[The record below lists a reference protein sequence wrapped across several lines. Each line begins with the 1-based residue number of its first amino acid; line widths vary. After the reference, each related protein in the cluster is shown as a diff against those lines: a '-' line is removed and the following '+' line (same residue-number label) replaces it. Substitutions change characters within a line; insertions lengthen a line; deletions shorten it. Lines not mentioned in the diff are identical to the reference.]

1 VLLTVTV
8 AALLALPPAALGAD
22 AYVDFETG
30 ADDAGCGPI
39 AQPCLTIHTGIL
51 RAGSGDAVRVDDR
64 TGVYGNPAVPI
75 VLGAGKSLVGE
86 EFVDGDESVFAE
98 PDTVIDALDLVSS
111 NPAVRVAAGDPA
123 GTIQN
128 LRLHGTIGIPLRLDA
143 AATVTGNVFDEDN
156 AVGGGCHVRVA
167 NAGNTATISSNAIF
181 DPTPGVSLGDGVCV
195 ESGAAPTIAGNSFVG
210 LNDGVLSAGGDSVI
224 SENTFLE
231 SRGMTT
237 DAAIRVTSGA
247 PTITANQIGDP
258 GDANIVGIWIEQP
271 AASLVG
277 AALRRNTVFEHR
289 VGLAVND
296 TQGSVTLN
304 GDLIGGSTLVGM
316 AINDSGNDDATAM
329 LATNVT
335 VSASAGAELSL
346 NNTTVALN
354 SVILGGPDP
363 GVAVSGDATCGISFS
378 RGPSIAADPDG
389 CRDFSTTADPG
400 FVNAGMGDFHLAPGS
415 AMIDMGDPAAPLAGV
430 LDLDGESRQTDGNGD
445 GIARRDIGADET
457 AAAPMQGSAQPSAPA
472 KPKPKC
478 KKRKKKRAAG
488 AAKKK
493 GKKCKRKRRRRP
505 N

>member
-1 VLLTVTV
+1 
-8 AALLALPPAALGAD
+8 
-22 AYVDFETG
+22 
-30 ADDAGCGPI
+30 
-39 AQPCLTIHTGIL
+39 
-51 RAGSGDAVRVDDR
+51 
-64 TGVYGNPAVPI
+64 
-75 VLGAGKSLVGE
+75 
-86 EFVDGDESVFAE
+86 
-98 PDTVIDALDLVSS
+98 
-111 NPAVRVAAGDPA
+111 
-123 GTIQN
+123 
-128 LRLHGTIGIPLRLDA
+128 
-143 AATVTGNVFDEDN
+143 VTGNVFDEDG
-156 AVGGGCHVRVA
+156 AVGGGCHMVVA
-167 NAGNTATISSNAIF
+167 NAGNAASISANALF
-181 DPTPGVSLGDGVCV
+181 DPTPGVSLGDGICV
-195 ESGAAPTIAGNSFVG
+195 ESGAAPSISGNSFVG

-224 SENTFLE
+224 SENTFVE

-258 GDANIVGIWIEQP
+258 GDANVAGIWIEQP

-354 SVILGGPDP
+354 SVIVGGPDP

-400 FVNAGMGDFHLAPGS
+400 FVNAGVGDFHLAPGS
-415 AMIDMGDPAAPLAGV
+415 AMIDMGDPAAPLAGI
-430 LDLDGESRQTDGNGD
+430 LDLDGEDRETDGDGD
-445 GIARRDIGADET
+445 GAARRDIGADET
-457 AAAPMQGSAQPSAPA
+457 ATAPA
-472 KPKPKC
+472 LPPPNAGAPSSTPPAKKC
-478 KKRKKKRAAG
+478 KKRKRKRAAG

-493 GKKCKRKRRRRP
+493 RAKCKKKRKRRP